1 MTILSVRKPL
11 NNPIMSE
18 IQQNELRAQIEAL
31 KATLVGEMFAD
42 MEAKDKIH
50 NLEMQLNGTKPGGQ
64 YIDCVGCGS

>member
-1 MTILSVRKPL
+1 
-11 NNPIMSE
+11 MSE

-42 MEAKDKIH
+42 MEAKDKIY